1 MAKRRANGEGSIYKN
16 KSRNRWEYYFTNPIT
31 GERKKLVGKTQ
42 AIVIEKYNSFMENIK
57 TLNTLENNTTI
68 TSLLYL
74 NEKDK
79 FNKNLI
85 QISTYARNIYGIKKL
100 ENGVLNVLPISE
112 ITLQHIDEW
121 NYSMKNFSDSVISKS
136 FIQLKRA
143 FDIAM
148 DKQIITRNILK
159 NYKRAKSS
167 KKTKKVSAFTITEQK
182 KFIELIPKSK
192 YYMQYMI
199 ALCTGMRMGE
209 VNALH
214 YNDINLKEKTININK
229 TISRDSNFKS
239 FINSTTK
246 TKNGT
251 RVIPLNSILYPIIKD
266 FISDKKGKYLFSND
280 NVISTSQ
287 VNSEM
292 KRLTNNLYYNTHML
306 RHTYA
311 TRCIEAGI
319 QAVVLK
325 KLLGHGD
332 ISTTLNTYVDVF
344 DKYEKKNNIII
355 EDYFKNN
362 LFLGGDN

>member
-1 MAKRRANGEGSIYKN
+1 MAKRRANGEGYKN
-16 KSRNRWEYYFTNPIT
+16 KSRNRWEYYFTNPVT

-292 KRLTNNLYYNTHML
+292 KRLTNNLNYNTHML

-311 TRCIEAGI
+311 TRCI
-319 QAVVLK
+319 
-325 KLLGHGD
+325 
-332 ISTTLNTYVDVF
+332 
-344 DKYEKKNNIII
+344 
-355 EDYFKNN
+355 
-362 LFLGGDN
+362 

>member
-1 MAKRRANGEGSIYKN
+1 MVKVQYIKIKVEIDGNIILLILSLEKEKN
-16 KSRNRWEYYFTNPIT
+16 LY
-31 GERKKLVGKTQ
+31 GKTQ

-57 TLNTLENNTTI
+57 TVNTLENNTTI
-68 TSLLYL
+68 TKLLYL

-85 QISTYARNIYGIKKL
+85 QSSTYGRNIYGIKKL

-121 NYSMKNFSDSVISKS
+121 NYSVKNFSDSVISKA

-143 FDIAM
+143 FDIAI
-148 DKQIITRNILK
+148 DKKIISTNILK
-159 NYKRAKSS
+159 NYKRAKSF
-167 KKTKKVSAFTITEQK
+167 KKVKKVNAFTIEEQK
-182 KFIELIPKSK
+182 DFISLIPKSK
-192 YYMQYMI
+192 YYIQYMI

-209 VNALH
+209 INALH
-214 YNDINLKEKTININK
+214 YNDINLKEKTINIDK
-229 TISRDSNFKS
+229 TISRDSDFKS

-251 RVIPLNSILYPIIKD
+251 RIIPINSILYPVIKA
-266 FISDKKGKYLFSND
+266 FIADKKGKYLFSND
-280 NVISTSQ
+280 RIISTGQ

-292 KRLTNNLYYNTHML
+292 KRLTNNPNYNTHML

-344 DKYEKKNNIII
+344 DKYEKQNNIII
-355 EDYFKNN
+355 ENYFKNN